1 LTPDLTQLARTIR
14 ATPNKGRMH
23 VFLGHPDSDGCDKT
37 VVEPGNTFSPG
48 LWTCGISLWIET
60 ADGKLWTPDT
70 LGDEAV
76 TWGFTDEHDGP
87 PVLDARWAAGKEV
100 EVTSRLCHLGG
111 AGSEGVDFCEAAVAA
126 SEGAGHVEGVCTL
139 VVRDIGPA
147 GANIEALDWDAGALA
162 LQVGGGPRI
171 VLEDAPQAVEIVPA
185 DAEFDSPLTLLRYPF
200 TLVPGQTLPLSF
212 KAEHGFGGRPFV
224 DQIPLRKPHN
234 ALSVEQG
241 IMHSCLEWIGRR
253 PGRLICPDSRLARV
267 WDRSAYHLQAA
278 MENGLPRIGVA
289 NYPAFWMRDGVLVLR
304 ALDVMGR
311 ADLGRTGCEYLAP
324 LLFSGGFGAEA
335 DAPGEGIWALVSHAQ
350 ITQDFAWLAPH
361 FPQIQRRVEWLE
373 RMIEA
378 DAPVRHV
385 GENRLPAYGDTPGV
399 NLLCLASQNGL
410 IRGRMDWH
418 SPDFYLNCWA
428 VAGFRLA
435 AQAAGELGKHTL
447 ARAWTDRADRLE
459 DALAK
464 HLLPA
469 YGNER
474 DPAVAPHPTGVLAG
488 HTDDLRAR
496 FETWFRANRL
506 GPDGTRRA
514 ERLWTY
520 FEVAHVHNAFR
531 LGLDNLAWTGL
542 DGLLGEGG
550 TARWDVSA
558 FGEGLPGGAEYLPY
572 RNGEGRRGWLDPQ
585 TALAGNMPHG
595 WTAAEWILLLRDLFV
610 RDDGDCL
617 VLAPH
622 IPRAWLLPGAQ
633 FGARDLP
640 TRFGL
645 VSYLATVGDGGEID
659 LEYDG
664 PEDYEAGWS

>member
-1 LTPDLTQLARTIR
+1 LTQLARTIR

-23 VFLGHPDSDGCDKT
+23 VFLGHPDSDGADKT
-37 VVEPGNTFSPG
+37 TVEPGNSFSPG
-48 LWTCGISLWIET
+48 LWTCGVSLWVET
-60 ADGKLWTPDT
+60 SDSRVWTPDT
-70 LGDEAV
+70 LEDDAV
-76 TWGFTDEHDGP
+76 TWGFTSERDGP
-87 PVLDARWAAGKEV
+87 PVLDARWPAGKEV

-111 AGSEGVDFCEAAVAA
+111 TGAEGVDFCEVVVAA
-126 SEGAGHVEGVCTL
+126 SEGAGRVEGVSTL

-147 GANIEALDWDAGALA
+147 GAKLESLDWDAGTLT

-171 VLEDAPQAVEIVPA
+171 VVEDAPQAVVIVPA
-185 DAEFDSPLTLLRYPF
+185 DAEFDSPLALLRYPF
-200 TLVPGQTLPLSF
+200 TLVPGQTLTLSF
-212 KAEHGFGGRPFV
+212 KAEHGFAGQPFA
-224 DQIPLRKPHN
+224 DQIPLQNPHN
-234 ALSVEQG
+234 ALTVEQG
-241 IMHSCLEWIGRR
+241 IMQSGLDWIGRG

-267 WDRSAYHLQAA
+267 WERSAYHLQAA

-311 ADLGRTGCEYLAP
+311 ADLGRAGCEYLAP

-361 FPQIQRRVEWLE
+361 FSQIQRRVEWLE

-447 ARAWTDRADRLE
+447 ARAWADRADRLE

-464 HLLPA
+464 HLLPT

-474 DPAVAPHPTGVLAG
+474 DPIVAPHPTSALAG
-488 HTDDLRAR
+488 HRADLRAK
-496 FETWFRANRL
+496 FETWFRTHRL
-506 GPDGTRRA
+506 GPDGMRRA

-520 FEVAHVHNAFR
+520 FEVAQIHNAFR
-531 LGLDNLAWTGL
+531 LGLDDLAWTSL

-550 TARWDVSA
+550 TASWDVSA
-558 FGEGLPGGAEYLPY
+558 FGEGLPGGAEFLPY
-572 RNGEGRRGWLDPQ
+572 RNGEGRRGWLDLQ
-585 TALAGNMPHG
+585 TAQAGNMPHG

-610 RDDGDCL
+610 RDDGDRL
-617 VLAPH
+617 VLGPH
-622 IPRAWLLPGAQ
+622 IARAWRLPGAR

-645 VSYLATVGDGGEID
+645 VSYLATVGDDGEID